1 MTRVGKRFCNLL
13 FLSVAF
19 STPLTFAA
27 SALNLPLDARLRVFE
42 AWVMNLMEERSLPSI
57 SLAVVSGQELVYA
70 RAFGFADLEEE
81 LADEAPLES
90 ALSLTAS
97 GEDRFTAPTA
107 QGFYAGEL
115 TVEFVRNSDGCI
127 QALRLNRELLPRR

>member
-1 MTRVGKRFCNLL
+1 MLSKVELTKSVNTADEDNLL
-13 FLSVAF
+13 SESEAKFERES
-19 STPLTFAA
+19 
-27 SALNLPLDARLRVFE
+27 LP
-42 AWVMNLMEERSLPSI
+42 LMEERSLPSI